1 MTADEQ
7 AISDASKHFRPK
19 VALHADPQA
28 LPSLGHKRQ
37 TRIWLL
43 CGCALGRRPGHR
55 EHGTHND
62 SCVHRDQ
69 RLKTHLGQPRE
80 SETMVSPTHHPS
92 GLAALAKQLFCQSV
106 MNQSMRKKKLSVEMH
121 LLEETC
127 PGKAFSLDFLVL
139 ATPQNHSR
147 SLKESRYSDDAP
159 ADPARPSGAGT
170 RVSIFLPAGVISM
183 CS

>member
-1 MTADEQ
+1 MPLNTSGQRWPCMQTPKPCHHWGTRD
-7 AISDASKHFRPK
+7 RPK
-19 VALHADPQA
+19 SGSSAGVPWEGG
-28 LPSLGHKRQ
+28 PVTENTGP
-37 TRIWLL
+37 TMTPVCTGI
-43 CGCALGRRPGHR
+43 
-55 EHGTHND
+55 ND
-62 SCVHRDQ
+62 Y
-69 RLKTHLGQPRE
+69 KTHLGQPRE

-121 LLEETC
+121 LPEETC

-170 RVSIFLPAGVISM
+170 QVSIFLPAGVISM